1 MWVLT
6 TVLLP
11 GRGGLDSPTGQQT
24 TPKKVAIQSSHD
36 KKQATYLF
44 DRTLRVGQLKKVQ
57 NDPPV
62 YHFNPVVTPSRSSYT
77 RGWTAT
83 FEATAYSPNEPGLDW
98 KTATGRRAG
107 YGIIAV
113 DPRVIPLGSTCFVE
127 GYGYAIAADTGGA
140 IKGHHIDVCYISVA
154 QCNRW
159 GRKKVVV
166 HVFKEPE
173 FTVKKHRSTKKTTYH
188 GKQTKK

>member
-1 MWVLT
+1 MWMLT
-6 TVLLP
+6 TALL
-11 GRGGLDSPTGQQT
+11 GHGGLDSSTGQQT
-24 TPKKVAIQSSHD
+24 TPKKVAIQSSQT
-36 KKQATYLF
+36 KEQVTYLF
-44 DRTLRVGQLKKVQ
+44 DRTLRPGQLVKTQ
-57 NDPPV
+57 SRPPV
-62 YHFNPVVTPSRSSYT
+62 FHFNPVVSTSRSSYT

-98 KTATGRRAG
+98 RTATGRRAG

-140 IKGHHIDVCYISVA
+140 IKGHRIDVCYVSVA

-166 HVFKEPE
+166 HVFREPE
-173 FTVKKHRSTKKTTYH
+173 FKGRNGRPSKKPTKP
-188 GKQTKK
+188 KKDLKK